1 MLARFLDDNTLEKL
15 RLAMPSEYWLPLW
28 VSLETGLRV
37 GDVCALRRDQLDGCR
52 LSYLAAKT
60 GKEGTAELSLELAAE
75 LRRNS
80 RGRYLFPSPR
90 SYREH
95 LTRQAIWA
103 RVKRAAHKAG
113 IPPEGVSP
121 HSLRKVYAVRLYRQ
135 RGLRA
140 AKEALQHD
148 RTETTELYALSDYL
162 APENLD
168 KPIRR
173 RELGIVTKLVAEEI
187 KIALDK
193 SSGA

>member
-1 MLARFLDDNTLEKL
+1 MLAKFIDENTLERL
-15 RLAMPSEYWLPLW
+15 RAAMPPAYWLPLW

-52 LSYLAAKT
+52 LSFLAAKT
-60 GKEGTAELSLELAAE
+60 GKEGTAELSAELAAA
-75 LRRNS
+75 LRKNA
-80 RGRYLFPSPR
+80 RGRYIFPSPLKP
-90 SYREH
+90 REH
-95 LTRQAIWA
+95 ITRQAIWA
-103 RVKRAAHKAG
+103 RVKRAAKKAG
-113 IPPEGVSP
+113 VPPEGVSP

-140 AKEALQHD
+140 AQEALQHD
-148 RTETTELYALSDYL
+148 RTETTELYALSDFL

-168 KPIRR
+168 KPIKR
-173 RELGIVTKLVAEEI
+173 RELATVVRLVAEEI